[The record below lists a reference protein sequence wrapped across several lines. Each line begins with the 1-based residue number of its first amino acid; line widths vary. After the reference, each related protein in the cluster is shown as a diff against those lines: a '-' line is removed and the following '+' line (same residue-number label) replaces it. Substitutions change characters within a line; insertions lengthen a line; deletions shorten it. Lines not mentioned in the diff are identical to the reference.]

1 MERPFRLALT
11 IKLEVT
17 NYDKF
22 KEDASQQTTKAH
34 YTKSSPPRG
43 ICSARNNMLI
53 PEWTLVH
60 YYLSYRLIC
69 AKFLFFYV
77 T

>member
-22 KEDASQQTTKAH
+22 KEDASQQTTKKIIIH
-34 YTKSSPPRG
+34 K
-43 ICSARNNMLI
+43 
-53 PEWTLVH
+53 
-60 YYLSYRLIC
+60 
-69 AKFLFFYV
+69 
-77 T
+77 